1 MGDEHISLELRAVE
15 QTFDNAY
22 RSNPLL
28 GAQRTTATWTLLSVF
43 EDMIALPLLG
53 PNSANVQTS
62 SHRENLLING
72 LKHALRWVRE
82 CPTDGRLQSRYN
94 DDRYGHASDLLM
106 LGSRYDTIV
115 TIFTY
120 ANRGYCNLTLDGDC
134 VVPAPL
140 IDAED
145 ACYYAYNRFL
155 QADSEP
161 WSPPST
167 DLLRLLDEIAESVIV
182 LDHGFRV
189 PITPRLIAKVTQEQR
204 PAIDRRFQLPGDW
217 CTTRYSFADF
227 QSVYSAFSAI
237 AAVHLNARLIA
248 VQRGAES
255 LGFDGAVIIYNVNE
269 LHSRIRRYTRLGGD
283 TISAVVEDLTYGSRG
298 VSSPDPALQPLVPV
312 GNDTLLIS
320 PSLILCSSP
329 ERNHCV
335 LLNSIPAERKVYAAL
350 VDRKEAITR
359 KRIVAA
365 TAGKGYRS
373 YHGMAAGHQIDLA
386 LIDDRSEAVL
396 ILELKWFIGP
406 DEVGEILARNEEL
419 RAGVCQVKTRLSAF
433 GDGTVAIQTR
443 LGVASSFKFS
453 GAVVSQN
460 WIGSWAVQDKAVP
473 IVSLCHFEKALVEF
487 DTLTAVSD
495 WLTSRTYLPVENIHF
510 SIRRG
515 EVRVGDH
522 GAVWWDI
529 ESLISGPYEAGLDS
543 GTNSHSPC

>member
-1 MGDEHISLELRAVE
+1 MASERTVFYGKNPSVSPYEPRALGRTSVRVARYSTKDAGSQTRRGGYGSSGLLRTGPIVPSAVSYSAIVIAIIYAAARHLPEDLATEKHGGQRHCDIRPGSAAGCRYVIPSVSLEKMGDQHISLELRAVE
-15 QTFDNAY
+15 QKFDNAY
-22 RSNPLL
+22 RSNPLV
-28 GAQRTTATWTLLSVF
+28 GAERTTATWTLLSVF

-94 DDRYGHASDLLM
+94 DDRYGNASDLLM

-120 ANRGYCNLTLDGDC
+120 ANRGYCRLTLEGDC

-140 IDAED
+140 IDVED
-145 ACYYAYNRFL
+145 ARYYAYNRFL

-167 DLLRLLDEIAESVIV
+167 DLLRLLGEIAESVIV

-189 PITPRLIAKVTQEQR
+189 SITPRLIARVIQEQR
-204 PAIDRRFQLPGDW
+204 TAIDRRFQLPGDW
-217 CTTRYSFADF
+217 RTTRYSFADF
-227 QSVYSAFSAI
+227 QRVYSAFSAI

-248 VQRGAES
+248 VQHGAES
-255 LGFDGAVIIYNVNE
+255 LGFDDAVIIYSVNE

-335 LLNSIPAERKVYAAL
+335 LLNSIPDERKVYAAL

-365 TAGKGYRS
+365 ATGKGYRS
-373 YHGMAAGHQIDLA
+373 YKRNGSRTP
-386 LIDDRSEAVL
+386 DRS
-396 ILELKWFIGP
+396 
-406 DEVGEILARNEEL
+406 
-419 RAGVCQVKTRLSAF
+419 RL
-433 GDGTVAIQTR
+433 
-443 LGVASSFKFS
+443 
-453 GAVVSQN
+453 N
-460 WIGSWAVQDKAVP
+460 
-473 IVSLCHFEKALVEF
+473 
-487 DTLTAVSD
+487 
-495 WLTSRTYLPVENIHF
+495 
-510 SIRRG
+510 RR
-515 EVRVGDH
+515 
-522 GAVWWDI
+522 
-529 ESLISGPYEAGLDS
+529 
-543 GTNSHSPC
+543 